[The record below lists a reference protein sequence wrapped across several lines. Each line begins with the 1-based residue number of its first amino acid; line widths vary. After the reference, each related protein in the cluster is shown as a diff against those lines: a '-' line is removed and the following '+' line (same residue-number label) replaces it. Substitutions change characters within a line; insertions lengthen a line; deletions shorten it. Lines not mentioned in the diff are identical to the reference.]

1 MLKSGRSCMARRKLL
16 TPDERQALLGIPD
29 DEESLIRH
37 YSLSEQD
44 RLQAEARRRP
54 HNQLGY
60 AVQLCMMRFPG
71 RILGFGETPPAA
83 VVAYVA
89 EQLEIDPSV
98 FALYGH
104 RIWTRFAHSRRLAK
118 YLGIRSATREDRRAA
133 LLAAADVASATESG
147 LPIITAIVNE
157 LRRRGVLL
165 LPDAA
170 LEKIGL
176 AGRAIARQRAEAALL
191 EGLSADQM
199 EQLEALLLV
208 DPAIQQTR
216 LAWLR
221 SAPDAPSADNLIGL
235 MDRLTFVRTLAID
248 PQRQSRLHPERWTQ
262 IVREGDV
269 TPAWLV
275 ADFGARRRRATLVA
289 QVITLEQSLTDAA
302 ATMFNKL
309 IGRLFVRANTRRK
322 QRYVD
327 AQQDTTKV
335 LRLFRDTL
343 RALVAAN
350 DTGRNAIDVLDDEVG
365 WHRLL
370 QAKPEVEA
378 MVRDAD
384 PDPLLLAA
392 ERYHT
397 MRKYTARFLET
408 FTFRSSRKH
417 DSLLA
422 AIGTLKTLHAAGRR
436 TMPERVPV
444 GHLSSRNRK
453 LIFGDAGP
461 DRRLYEI
468 ATLAVLRD
476 RL

>member
-104 RIWTRFAHSRRLAK
+104 RIWTRLAHSRRLAK

-176 AGRAIARQRAEAALL
+176 AGRA
-191 EGLSADQM
+191 
-199 EQLEALLLV
+199 
-208 DPAIQQTR
+208 P
-216 LAWLR
+216 
-221 SAPDAPSADNLIGL
+221 
-235 MDRLTFVRTLAID
+235 
-248 PQRQSRLHPERWTQ
+248 LH
-262 IVREGDV
+262 
-269 TPAWLV
+269 
-275 ADFGARRRRATLVA
+275 
-289 QVITLEQSLTDAA
+289 
-302 ATMFNKL
+302 
-309 IGRLFVRANTRRK
+309 
-322 QRYVD
+322 
-327 AQQDTTKV
+327 
-335 LRLFRDTL
+335 
-343 RALVAAN
+343 
-350 DTGRNAIDVLDDEVG
+350 
-365 WHRLL
+365 
-370 QAKPEVEA
+370 
-378 MVRDAD
+378 
-384 PDPLLLAA
+384 
-392 ERYHT
+392 
-397 MRKYTARFLET
+397 
-408 FTFRSSRKH
+408 
-417 DSLLA
+417 
-422 AIGTLKTLHAAGRR
+422 
-436 TMPERVPV
+436 
-444 GHLSSRNRK
+444 
-453 LIFGDAGP
+453 
-461 DRRLYEI
+461 
-468 ATLAVLRD
+468 
-476 RL
+476 